1 MDFIFMLTRNDQTV
15 EDCLEVLDALS
26 GLGIGHIGFKDIG
39 VEPETLKTLNR
50 AIKAA
55 GAISYMEVVAT
66 TPEACLRSAEAA
78 VEIGVDRL
86 LGGTDAVSIQKILA
100 GSGIAYYPFPGLP
113 IGHPTLLGGT
123 AEQIAE
129 HCRDYMALGCA
140 GVDLLAFRAVD
151 AEPLE
156 LVGAARAAL
165 GRGKEAGSLICA
177 GSVDSPERI
186 GQLKAAG
193 VDAFTIG
200 SAAFDGS
207 FSPSKGLLRSQLRD
221 ILAAC

>member
-15 EDCLEVLDALS
+15 EDCLEVLDALA
-26 GLGIGHIGFKDIG
+26 GLGIGHVGFKDIG
-39 VEPETLKTLNR
+39 VGPETQKALNR

-55 GAISYMEVVAT
+55 GAVSYMEVVAT
-66 TPEACLRSAEAA
+66 TPEACLRSAGAA

-86 LGGTDAVSIQKILA
+86 LGGTDAKAIQEILA

-123 AEQIAE
+123 AEQIAV
-129 HCRDYMALGCA
+129 HCRDYMELGCA

-156 LVGAARAAL
+156 LIRAARGAL
-165 GRGKEAGSLICA
+165 GQGPGAGSLICA

>member
-15 EDCLEVLDALS
+15 EDCLEVLDALA
-26 GLGIGHIGFKDIG
+26 GLGIGHVGFKDIG
-39 VEPETLKTLNR
+39 VGPETQKALNR

-55 GAISYMEVVAT
+55 GAVSYMEVVAT
-66 TPEACLRSAEAA
+66 TPEACLRSAGAA
-78 VEIGVDRL
+78 VEIGVDR
-86 LGGTDAVSIQKILA
+86 
-100 GSGIAYYPFPGLP
+100 
-113 IGHPTLLGGT
+113 LLGGT

-129 HCRDYMALGCA
+129 HCRDYMELGCA

-156 LVGAARAAL
+156 LIRAARGAL
-165 GRGKEAGSLICA
+165 GQGPGAGSLICA

>member
-15 EDCLEVLDALS
+15 EDCLEVLDAVS
-26 GLGIGHIGFKDIG
+26 GLGIGHLGFKDIG
-39 VEPETLKTLNR
+39 VELDTLKTLNR

-55 GAISYMEVVAT
+55 GAVSYMEVVST

-78 VEIGVDRL
+78 VEIGIDRL
-86 LGGTDAVSIQKILA
+86 LGGTEAAAILEILQ
-100 GSGIAYYPFPGLP
+100 GSGIDYYPFPGLP
-113 IGHPTLLGGT
+113 IGHPTLLGG
-123 AEQIAE
+123 APEQIAE
-129 HCRDYMALGCA
+129 HCRDYMAMGCA
-140 GVDLLAFRAVD
+140 GVDLLAFRAID

-156 LVGAARAAL
+156 LIAAAREAL
-165 GRGKEAGSLICA
+165 GQGTDTGALICA
-177 GSVDSPERI
+177 GSVDSAERI

>member
-15 EDCLEVLDALS
+15 EDCLEVLDAVA
-26 GLGIGHIGFKDIG
+26 GLGIGHLGFKDIG
-39 VEPETLKTLNR
+39 VELETLKTLNR

-55 GAISYMEVVAT
+55 GAVSYMEVVST

-86 LGGTDAVSIQKILA
+86 LGGTDAAAILEVLA
-100 GSGIAYYPFPGLP
+100 GSGIGFYPFPGLP
-113 IGHPTLLGGT
+113 IGHPTLLGG
-123 AEQIAE
+123 APEQIAE
-129 HCRDYMALGCA
+129 HCRDYMAMGCA
-140 GVDLLAFRAVD
+140 GVDLLAFRAID

-156 LVGAARAAL
+156 LVAAAREAL
-165 GRGKEAGSLICA
+165 GQGPEAGALICA

-186 GQLKAAG
+186 RPLKAAG

-207 FSPSKGLLRSQLRD
+207 FSPNKVLLRSQLCD

>member
-15 EDCLEVLDALS
+15 EDCLEVLDAVA
-26 GLGIGHIGFKDIG
+26 GLGIGHLGFKDIG
-39 VEPETLKTLNR
+39 VELETLKTLNR

-55 GAISYMEVVAT
+55 GAVSYMEVVST

-86 LGGTDAVSIQKILA
+86 LGGTDAAAILEVLA
-100 GSGIAYYPFPGLP
+100 GSGIGFYPFPGLP
-113 IGHPTLLGGT
+113 IGHPTLLGG
-123 AEQIAE
+123 APEQIAE
-129 HCRDYMALGCA
+129 HCRDYMAMGCA
-140 GVDLLAFRAVD
+140 GVDLLAFRAID

-156 LVGAARAAL
+156 LVAAAREAL
-165 GRGKEAGSLICA
+165 GQGPEAGALICA

-186 GQLKAAG
+186 RQLKAAG

-207 FSPSKGLLRSQLRD
+207 FSPNKGLLRSQLRD

>member
-15 EDCLEVLDALS
+15 EDCLEVLDAVA
-26 GLGIGHIGFKDIG
+26 GLGIGHLGFKDIG
-39 VEPETLKTLNR
+39 VELDTLKALNR
-50 AIKAA
+50 AIKQA
-55 GAISYMEVVAT
+55 GAVSYMEVVST

-86 LGGTDAVSIQKILA
+86 LGGTDAAAILEVLA
-100 GSGIAYYPFPGLP
+100 GSDIGFYPFPGLP
-113 IGHPTLLGGT
+113 IGHPTLLGG
-123 AEQIAE
+123 APAQIAE
-129 HCRDYMALGCA
+129 HCRDYMAMGCA
-140 GVDLLAFRAVD
+140 GVDLLAFRAID

-156 LVGAARAAL
+156 LIAAARAAL
-165 GRGKEAGSLICA
+165 GSGPDAGALICA
-177 GSVDSPERI
+177 GSVDSAERI
-186 GQLKAAG
+186 AQLKAAG

-207 FSPSKGLLRSQLRD
+207 FSPNKGLLRSQLRD